1 MRWLLFLRGWLRGGN
16 SPALMKLLLHLSL
29 LAYLVCQNCMPLRA
43 AEVGVANVF
52 SPLKGKL
59 LAGKDGVFFINGDST
74 SYSEYGPYYHFA
86 RALGEEVGCTVVLHR
101 WAEWVVSKPTGPK
114 EYAPPVILYQGK
126 TVAKLEVYLA
136 SLPGAVAGDMF
147 AGSRRKSALE
157 AIPRPDC
164 ALLHQGHNMANF
176 PVAFPGDTS
185 SGRGLFLAAVA
196 LTSMQWPGVPQ
207 GIVTQNPLRDG
218 DQYSRIYEVLRSVAH
233 DEKQLTLI
241 DSYQRFIAAGKR
253 ADLYRDNVHPADRK
267 DQDAGG
273 RMVAEA
279 LLATWHEAQPGAAFS
294 TPGWQERLGQSLIAN
309 GDFSEWSAD
318 QPVGWKVGGAATV
331 VKAADPMLEGK
342 ASAVAVHPNGV
353 NGGFLGKTLN
363 EAECAVV
370 RGKTITVAA
379 LVRAS
384 AAQPRAYA
392 ALVCPVAGAN
402 KTFAFGDLNSG
413 KDGWV
418 WLVCAGIPVDAAAK
432 TGTVY
437 LRFYPAFSLNA
448 PTSDEPL
455 LIQRVLVLEGRLE
468 TKAGE

>member
-1 MRWLLFLRGWLRGGN
+1 
-16 SPALMKLLLHLSL
+16 MKLLRHLTL
-29 LAYLVCQNCMPLRA
+29 LAFLICLACTALRA
-43 AEVGVANVF
+43 AAAEGGVANVF

-59 LAGKDGVFFINGDST
+59 LAGQDGVLCINGDST
-74 SYSEYGPYYHFA
+74 SYSEYGPHYHSA
-86 RALGEEVGCTVVLHR
+86 RALGEETVCTVVLHR

-126 TVAKLEVYLA
+126 PGAKLEVYLA

-147 AGSRRKSALE
+147 AGARRKKALGD
-157 AIPRPDC
+157 IPRPDC
-164 ALLHQGHNMANF
+164 ALLHHGHNMANF

-185 SGRGLFLAAVA
+185 AGRGLFLAAVA
-196 LTSMQWPGVPQ
+196 QTSMQWPGVPQ
-207 GIVTQNPLRDG
+207 GIVTQNPWRDG
-218 DQYSRIYEVLRSVAH
+218 DQYARIYEVLRGVAG
-233 DEKQLTLI
+233 DAKSMTLI

-253 ADLYRDNVHPADRK
+253 ADLYRDNVHPSDRK

-273 RMVAEA
+273 RLVAEA
-279 LLATWHEAQPGAAFS
+279 LLAAWHEAQPGAAFR
-294 TPGWQERLGQSLIAN
+294 TPGWQEHPGQSLIAN
-309 GDFSEWSAD
+309 GDFTEWQAE

-331 VKAADPMLEGK
+331 VKAAEALLEGQT
-342 ASAVAVHPNGV
+342 AAVAVLPNGDKGV
-353 NGGFLGKTLN
+353 FLGKTLT
-363 EAECAVV
+363 ETECAAV
-370 RGKTITVAA
+370 RGRTITVAA

-432 TGTVY
+432 AGTVY

-448 PTSDEPL
+448 PVSNEPL

-468 TKAGE
+468 GKAGE